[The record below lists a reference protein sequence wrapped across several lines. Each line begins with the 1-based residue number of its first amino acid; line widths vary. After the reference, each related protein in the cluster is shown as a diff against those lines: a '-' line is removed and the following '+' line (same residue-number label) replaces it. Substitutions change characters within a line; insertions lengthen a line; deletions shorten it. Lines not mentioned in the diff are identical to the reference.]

1 MAILA
6 LGKARSRREPNLA
19 VGRLTD
25 LGGMMVCQKGLH
37 ESYRMGRCIV
47 MMKLI
52 CSLGQRRLTGEL
64 LAPQESENS
73 RTHSKFSS
81 DWLPSYIKATRP
93 VLEIFK
99 MAGYFPDSPSI
110 YIYIN
115 THTKPVTSDIREPIP
130 SPKRVNRTHPPVL
143 YSTLN
148 NRWTTNPPTHLTFFP
163 LHRRARPSFRAAT
176 SAGSHA

>member
-1 MAILA
+1 
-6 LGKARSRREPNLA
+6 
-19 VGRLTD
+19 
-25 LGGMMVCQKGLH
+25 MVCQKGLH

-99 MAGYFPDSPSI
+99 MAGYFPDSPRISI
-110 YIYIN
+110 VRSLRLRCWI
-115 THTKPVTSDIREPIP
+115 TTLV
-130 SPKRVNRTHPPVL
+130 VL
-143 YSTLN
+143 FSVRCVLEIWCCWVWVVSVLQPEAQPATWILLKHKFVAQYNSTDVPDTE
-148 NRWTTNPPTHLTFFP
+148 RWRHSCWHLKII
-163 LHRRARPSFRAAT
+163 
-176 SAGSHA
+176 